1 MPKIK
6 DLPKHKRPRE
16 RLLAEGPDNLKDS
29 ELLAILLRTG
39 REGKSAIDISKS
51 ILKAYQLDTLLS
63 VSIKDLTTV
72 KGIGTDKAV
81 TLIAA
86 FELSKRATKSFSQNL
101 PIVDSPQ
108 KAVDQLTH
116 IRNKNKEHFV
126 AFYLNAR
133 NQLTHLETISI
144 GTLTTSLVHP
154 REVFAPALAHHAA
167 GIILAHN
174 HPSDN
179 LDPSKED
186 ILLTENLVRSGRILN
201 IAVHDHI
208 IVTATN
214 YFSFKQK
221 GMIYEQE

>member
-16 RLLAEGPDNLKDS
+16 RLLAEGPENLKDS

-51 ILKAYQLDTLLS
+51 ILRTYPLDTLFS
-63 VSIKDLTTV
+63 VSIEDLTSV

-86 FELSKRATKSFSQNL
+86 FEFSKRATKSFAKNL
-101 PIVDSPQ
+101 PIIDSPQ

-116 IRNKNKEHFV
+116 IRNKKKEHFV
-126 AFYLNAR
+126 ALYLNAR
-133 NQLTHLETISI
+133 NQLVHLETISI

-154 REVFAPALAHHAA
+154 REVFAPALTNHAA

-179 LDPSKED
+179 FDPSKED

-208 IVTATN
+208 IITATN

>member
-1 MPKIK
+1 
-6 DLPKHKRPRE
+6 
-16 RLLAEGPDNLKDS
+16 
-29 ELLAILLRTG
+29 
-39 REGKSAIDISKS
+39 
-51 ILKAYQLDTLLS
+51 
-63 VSIKDLTTV
+63 
-72 KGIGTDKAV
+72 
-81 TLIAA
+81 
-86 FELSKRATKSFSQNL
+86 LSKRATKSFSQNL

>member
-81 TLIAA
+81 
-86 FELSKRATKSFSQNL
+86 
-101 PIVDSPQ
+101 
-108 KAVDQLTH
+108 
-116 IRNKNKEHFV
+116 
-126 AFYLNAR
+126 
-133 NQLTHLETISI
+133 
-144 GTLTTSLVHP
+144 
-154 REVFAPALAHHAA
+154 
-167 GIILAHN
+167 
-174 HPSDN
+174 
-179 LDPSKED
+179 
-186 ILLTENLVRSGRILN
+186 
-201 IAVHDHI
+201 
-208 IVTATN
+208 
-214 YFSFKQK
+214 
-221 GMIYEQE
+221 